1 MGDEITVRVEINQ
14 TYAWKQQDLSK
25 IPPSIEKIFIPF
37 AGDGYRVTASMRRE
51 GTPAIT
57 HNHPSLAS
65 WNSALSPDWDSLE
78 IDINSPDYARGARIV
93 FRPKEKEIN
102 VSINMLGNDHSA
114 LQALLAEFERSM
126 ASDVGAPKVRRWA
139 ELIERVDGQYQLDY
153 PEDVTWLKKILEN
166 IETWVGPYDFS
177 GSYSLISA
185 PQFRRYPKL
194 YEQWKTDCEVN
205 YKNLSEC
212 QLRLTGQSRE
222 CSFRYYASRG
232 EVNISLGA
240 VDQREIVEFSAT
252 LQKQLPIRVLN
263 DPSLASPQGQRRR
276 YFATEQ
282 IDAQWFER
290 FMNQLMKV
298 VNVKLNF
305 QGFFGEPISADDGP
319 TVDSV
324 KFGNYEE
331 WYEQIQTKWNDV
343 VWIRCWISAPRISI
357 TLDID
362 LLRDLVTLELE
373 SPDQETVKKIY
384 DDFESTQKVKK
395 IQGNPYRYRKF
406 MRQFKITKWTSA
418 RDFAQALRDAAQF
431 VFPGRTPGR
440 RVAIQTSY
448 LTLGDIEEDL
458 QPFSTFEQFCQG
470 VAATP
475 ELNRAHL
482 VLEGPEGVLL
492 GVELDRKKESLIV
505 RTSVERKRLEGLL
518 DIFKNAVE
526 LSLQKVQDEEGKK
539 SKEDKVNSA
548 LVFTSAISIICVLI
562 TGAVAVLNSGGGVSS
577 LSDRYTLDI
586 VYPQGKAGEIVDL
599 PGPDFRVQWKLTR
612 KNILGETVDL
622 KSNASVEAVRDGSPQ
637 PQTFGGHEG
646 AAVLRLDPGQY
657 QINVISNIDNS
668 TMNTVRVKVAE
679 PKPEQKPPVSDKAV
693 KRGNKSGNS

>member
-1 MGDEITVRVEINQ
+1 MGDEITVRAEINQ
-14 TYAWKQQDLSK
+14 TYAWKQQDLRK
-25 IPPSIEKIFIPF
+25 IPPSIEKVFIPF
-37 AGDGYRVTASMRRE
+37 VGDGYSVSSASMRRE

-57 HNHPSLAS
+57 HNHPSLDS
-65 WNSALSPDWDSLE
+65 WNSKLSSDWDSIE
-78 IDINSPDYARGARIV
+78 IDIKSSDYSRGARID
-93 FRPKEKEIN
+93 FRPTQKEIN
-102 VSINMLGNDHSA
+102 VRINMQGNDHSA
-114 LQALLAEFERSM
+114 LQGLLAKFEESM
-126 ASDVGAPKVRRWA
+126 ASDVGAPRVRRWA

-166 IETWVGPYDFS
+166 IEAWVGPYDFS
-177 GSYSLISA
+177 GSYSLISS
-185 PQFRRYPKL
+185 PQFRRFPKQ
-194 YEQWKTDCEVN
+194 YDEWKAECEVN
-205 YKNLSEC
+205 YKNLAEC

-263 DPSLASPQGQRRR
+263 DPSLASPKGQRRR

-282 IDAQWFER
+282 IDARWFER
-290 FMNQLMKV
+290 CMDQLMRV
-298 VNVKLNF
+298 VNVKSTF
-305 QGFFGEPISADDGP
+305 QGFFGEAISAGDGP

-331 WYEQIQTKWNDV
+331 WYEQIRTKWNDV

-406 MRQFKITKWTSA
+406 MRQFKITKWSTA
-418 RDFAQALRDAAQF
+418 REFAQALRDAAQL
-431 VFPGRTPGR
+431 VFPGRAPGR

-448 LTLGDIEEDL
+448 LTLGDVEEDL
-458 QPFSTFEQFCQG
+458 QPFTTFEEFCQG

-505 RTSVERKRLEGLL
+505 RTSVERSRLEALL
-518 DIFKNAVE
+518 LIFKNAVE
-526 LSLQKVQDEEGKK
+526 LSLQKVQDETEGKK
-539 SKEDKVNSA
+539 SKEDRVNSA

-562 TGAVAVLNSGGGVSS
+562 TAAVAVLNSGGGVSS
-577 LSDRYTLDI
+577 LSDRYSLDI
-586 VYPQGKAGEIVDL
+586 VYPQGKAGEMVDL

-612 KNILGETVDL
+612 KNILQE
-622 KSNASVEAVRDGSPQ
+622 
-637 PQTFGGHEG
+637 
-646 AAVLRLDPGQY
+646 RLWILSLTLQ
-657 QINVISNIDNS
+657 
-668 TMNTVRVKVAE
+668 
-679 PKPEQKPPVSDKAV
+679 
-693 KRGNKSGNS
+693 